1 MDTEGGGAL
10 APPPIRDDFRVVEGH
25 RRQDLGI
32 EEDHVFR
39 VAAGAQLAAEGFEG
53 VGHGH
58 GVASRITRG
67 MSSTGTTV
75 PARGLGI
82 NPRGPNTRPRRPTL
96 PITS

>member
-1 MDTEGGGAL
+1 
-10 APPPIRDDFRVVEGH
+10 
-25 RRQDLGI
+25 
-32 EEDHVFR
+32 
-39 VAAGAQLAAEGFEG
+39 
-53 VGHGH
+53 
-58 GVASRITRG
+58 VASRITRG